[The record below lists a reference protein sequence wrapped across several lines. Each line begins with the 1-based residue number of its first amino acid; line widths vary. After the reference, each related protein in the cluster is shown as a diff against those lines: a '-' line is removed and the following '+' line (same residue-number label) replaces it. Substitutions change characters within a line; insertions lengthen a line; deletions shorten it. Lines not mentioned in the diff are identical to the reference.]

1 MFTIFTVH
9 VFQPK
14 KRLPL
19 QLIVHYNKLTVLY
32 SGLRL
37 WSKTRK
43 EDEVKDALTVLVN
56 AVKKKRQESE
66 STTA

>member
-1 MFTIFTVH
+1 MDSLFWV
-9 VFQPK
+9 
-14 KRLPL
+14 
-19 QLIVHYNKLTVLY
+19 
-32 SGLRL
+32 SRL

-43 EDEVKDALTVLVN
+43 ENEVKDALTVLVN

>member
-14 KRLPL
+14 
-19 QLIVHYNKLTVLY
+19 NC
-32 SGLRL
+32 GL
-37 WSKTRK
+37 KTRK